1 MAYPLPVLG
10 YILRRMVWAGVLA
23 VAMTLVTFVI
33 LFKIPADPA
42 RFLVPNQNPTEQQLQ
57 VAREQ
62 LGVDDPFFVQYARYL
77 WRVAHFDL
85 GYSYTSIG
93 FGSQPVA
100 VRKKLREAIPVTAS
114 LMLGGAVIWLS
125 IAIPLGTISALYAGS
140 AFDRG
145 ALLFVLLGV
154 SLHPLM
160 LGLFLRQTLGYEL
173 GLAPVEGYCPIVG
186 EGSCGPVGWA
196 HHMLLPWL
204 TISLLFAALY
214 SRMIRVQVINELHEG
229 YVRTARAKGAR
240 DSRILR
246 SHVLRNAF
254 LPILAMLGMDIGLVF
269 GSAVFVEK
277 VFGLA
282 GLGNLMLNS
291 SVGLIGYDLPAIA
304 GVMLVVSLA
313 VVLVNL
319 VVDLL
324 VGVLDPRVRY

>member
-1 MAYPLPVLG
+1 
-10 YILRRMVWAGVLA
+10 MVWACVLV
-23 VAMTLVTFVI
+23 VAMTLVTFLI

-42 RFLVPNQNPTEQQLQ
+42 RFLVPNQNPTEHQLQ
-57 VAREQ
+57 VAREE
-62 LGVDDPFFVQYARYL
+62 LGVDDPFVVQYGRYL

-85 GYSYTSIG
+85 GYSYTSLG
-93 FGSQPVA
+93 GRRPEA
-100 VRKKLREAIPVTAS
+100 VRKELREAIPVTAS
-114 LMLGGAVIWLS
+114 LLLGGAGIWLS
-125 IAIPLGTISALYAGS
+125 ISIPLGTISALYAGS
-140 AFDRG
+140 VFDRG
-145 ALLFVLLGV
+145 ALLFVLFGV

-160 LGLFLRQTLGYEL
+160 LGLFLRQTLGYQL
-173 GLAPVEGYCPIVG
+173 GLAPVDGYCPMVG

-214 SRMIRVQVINELHEG
+214 SRMIRVQVINELREG
-229 YVRTARAKGAR
+229 YVRTARAKGAP

-269 GSAVFVEK
+269 GSAIFVEK

-282 GLGNLMLNS
+282 GLGNLMLS
-291 SVGLIGYDLPAIA
+291 RSVGLIGYDLPAIA
-304 GVMLVVSLA
+304 GVVLVVSLA

-319 VVDLL
+319 VADLL
-324 VGVLDPRVRY
+324 VGVLDPRVRAY